1 MKKIKWLFLLGV
13 AYFWATGNV
22 FSASPA
28 LLKPGDVLDV
38 TIQGEPELSGDRV
51 ISRDGSITL
60 PLVGSIGVAGMKT
73 TDAAQLIRQY
83 LADGF
88 LKNPIVSVNPKSFS
102 SKSKKS
108 ADNTV
113 SSQMTGV
120 DAAYS
125 VVDDMPLGSDDEVYE
140 VEEETAP
147 AANDEEQVLLE
158 IRDMVTNVGISDA
171 VLTIGNKVY
180 QSNRLGQILVTGGGY
195 GHAIV
200 IADGYKVATGSFGKI
215 LKSGK
220 AGNPPYIALNK
231 ISIPESVICT
241 VVDKNNKP
249 VKNAE
254 VILDG
259 GKILTNSRGEFK
271 IGGIKKEYGEVVIKK
286 KGYAEFKKIVD
297 FKSSQLMT
305 FQLTK

>member
-1 MKKIKWLFLLGV
+1 MKKIKWLLLIGV
-13 AYFWATGNV
+13 AYFWATGNA

-51 ISRDGSITL
+51 IGRDGSITL

-88 LKNPIVSVNPKSFS
+88 LKNPVVSVNPKSFS
-102 SKSKKS
+102 SKSNKT
-108 ADNTV
+108 AGI
-113 SSQMTGV
+113 SSSMTGMD
-120 DAAYS
+120 DAYA
-125 VVDDMPLGSDDEVYE
+125 VVDDVPLGSDDEIYD
-140 VEEETAP
+140 VEEEVAP

-158 IRDMVTNVGISDA
+158 IRDMVTNVGVSDA

-180 QSNRLGQILVTGGGY
+180 QSNRLGQILVTNGGY

-200 IADGYKVATGSFGKI
+200 IADGYKVTSGTFSKM

-220 AGNPPYIALNK
+220 AGNPPYIAINK
-231 ISIPESVICT
+231 VSIPENVICT
-241 VVDKNNKP
+241 VVDKNNRP

-254 VILDG
+254 VTLDG
-259 GKILTNSRGEFK
+259 DKILTNSRGEFK
-271 IGGIKKEYGEVVIKK
+271 IGGIKKEFGEIVIKK
-286 KGYAEFKKIVD
+286 KGYAVFKKIIYK
-297 FKSSQLMT
+297 FCRKTEFILEIY
-305 FQLTK
+305 K

>member
-1 MKKIKWLFLLGV
+1 MKKIKWLLLIGV
-13 AYFWATGNV
+13 AYFWATGNA

-51 ISRDGSITL
+51 IGRDGSITL

-88 LKNPIVSVNPKSFS
+88 LKNPVVSVNPKSFS
-102 SKSKKS
+102 SKSNKT
-108 ADNTV
+108 AGI
-113 SSQMTGV
+113 SSSMTGMD
-120 DAAYS
+120 DAYA
-125 VVDDMPLGSDDEVYE
+125 VVDDVPLGSDDEIYD
-140 VEEETAP
+140 VEEEVAP
-147 AANDEEQVLLE
+147 VANDEEQVLLE
-158 IRDMVTNVGISDA
+158 IRDMVTNVGVSDA

-180 QSNRLGQILVTGGGY
+180 QSNRLGQILVTNGGY

-200 IADGYKVATGSFGKI
+200 IADGYKVTSGTFSKM

-220 AGNPPYIALNK
+220 AGNPPYIAINK
-231 ISIPESVICT
+231 VSIPENVICT
-241 VVDKNNKP
+241 VVDKNNRP

-254 VILDG
+254 VTLDG

-271 IGGIKKEYGEVVIKK
+271 IGGIKKEFGEIVIKK
-286 KGYAEFKKIVD
+286 KGYAVFKKIVD
-297 FKSSQLMT
+297 FKSSSLMT

>member
-1 MKKIKWLFLLGV
+1 MKKIKWLLLIGV
-13 AYFWATGNV
+13 AYFWATGNA

-51 ISRDGSITL
+51 IGRDGSITL

-88 LKNPIVSVNPKSFS
+88 LKNPVVSVNPKSFS
-102 SKSKKS
+102 SKSNKT
-108 ADNTV
+108 AGI
-113 SSQMTGV
+113 SSSMTGMD
-120 DAAYS
+120 DAYA
-125 VVDDMPLGSDDEVYE
+125 VVDDVPLGSDDEIYD
-140 VEEETAP
+140 VEEEVAP

-158 IRDMVTNVGISDA
+158 IRDMVTNVGVSDA

-180 QSNRLGQILVTGGGY
+180 QSNRLGQILVTNGGY

-200 IADGYKVATGSFGKI
+200 IADGYKVTSGTFSKM

-220 AGNPPYIALNK
+220 AGNPPYIAINK
-231 ISIPESVICT
+231 VSIPENVICT
-241 VVDKNNKP
+241 VVDKNNRP

-254 VILDG
+254 VTLDG

-271 IGGIKKEYGEVVIKK
+271 IGGIKKEFGEIVIKK
-286 KGYAEFKKIVD
+286 KGYAVFKKIVD
-297 FKSSQLMT
+297 FKSSSLMT

>member
-1 MKKIKWLFLLGV
+1 MKKIKWLLLIGV
-13 AYFWATGNV
+13 AYFWATGNA

-51 ISRDGSITL
+51 IGRDGSITL

-88 LKNPIVSVNPKSFS
+88 LKNPVVSVNPKSFS
-102 SKSKKS
+102 SKSNKT
-108 ADNTV
+108 AGI
-113 SSQMTGV
+113 SSSMTGMD
-120 DAAYS
+120 DAYA
-125 VVDDMPLGSDDEVYE
+125 VVDDVPLGSDDEIYD
-140 VEEETAP
+140 VEEEVAP

-158 IRDMVTNVGISDA
+158 IRDMVTNVGVSDA

-180 QSNRLGQILVTGGGY
+180 QSNRLGQILVTNGGY
-195 GHAIV
+195 GYAIV
-200 IADGYKVATGSFGKI
+200 IADGYKVTSGTFSKM

-220 AGNPPYIALNK
+220 AGNPPYIAINK
-231 ISIPESVICT
+231 VSIPENVICT
-241 VVDKNNKP
+241 VVDKNNRP

-254 VILDG
+254 VTLDG

-271 IGGIKKEYGEVVIKK
+271 IGGIKKEFGEIVIKK
-286 KGYAEFKKIVD
+286 KGYAVFKKIVD
-297 FKSSQLMT
+297 FKSSSLMT

>member
-1 MKKIKWLFLLGV
+1 MKKIKWLLLIGV
-13 AYFWATGNV
+13 AYFWATGNA

-51 ISRDGSITL
+51 IGRDGSITL

-88 LKNPIVSVNPKSFS
+88 LKNPVVSVNPKSFS
-102 SKSKKS
+102 SKSNKT
-108 ADNTV
+108 AGI
-113 SSQMTGV
+113 SSSMTGMD
-120 DAAYS
+120 DAYA
-125 VVDDMPLGSDDEVYE
+125 VVDDVPLGSDDEIYD
-140 VEEETAP
+140 VEEEVAP
-147 AANDEEQVLLE
+147 VANDEEQVLLE
-158 IRDMVTNVGISDA
+158 IRDMVTNVGVSDA

-180 QSNRLGQILVTGGGY
+180 QSNRLGQILVTNGGF

-200 IADGYKVATGSFGKI
+200 IADGYKVTSGTFSKM

-220 AGNPPYIALNK
+220 AGNPPYIAINK
-231 ISIPESVICT
+231 VSIPENVICT
-241 VVDKNNKP
+241 VVDKNNRP

-254 VILDG
+254 VTLDG

-271 IGGIKKEYGEVVIKK
+271 IGGIKKEFGEIVIKK
-286 KGYAEFKKIVD
+286 KGYKVFKKIVD
-297 FKSSQLMT
+297 FKSSSLMT

>member
-1 MKKIKWLFLLGV
+1 MKKIKWLLLIGV
-13 AYFWATGNV
+13 AYFWATGNA

-51 ISRDGSITL
+51 IGRDGSITL

-88 LKNPIVSVNPKSFS
+88 LKNPVVSVNPKSFS
-102 SKSKKS
+102 SKSNKT
-108 ADNTV
+108 AGI
-113 SSQMTGV
+113 SSSMTGMD
-120 DAAYS
+120 DAYA
-125 VVDDMPLGSDDEVYE
+125 VVDDVPLGSDDEIYD
-140 VEEETAP
+140 VEEEVAP
-147 AANDEEQVLLE
+147 VANDEEQVLLE
-158 IRDMVTNVGISDA
+158 IRDMVTNVGVSDA

-180 QSNRLGQILVTGGGY
+180 QSNRLGQILVTNGGY

-200 IADGYKVATGSFGKI
+200 IADGYKVTSGTFSKM

-220 AGNPPYIALNK
+220 AGNPPYIAINK
-231 ISIPESVICT
+231 VSIPENVICT
-241 VVDKNNKP
+241 VVDKNNRP

-254 VILDG
+254 VTLDG
-259 GKILTNSRGEFK
+259 DKILTNSRGEFK
-271 IGGIKKEYGEVVIKK
+271 IGGIKKEFGEIVIKK
-286 KGYAEFKKIVD
+286 KGYKVFKKIVD
-297 FKSSQLMT
+297 FKSSSLMT

>member
-1 MKKIKWLFLLGV
+1 MKKIKWLLLIGV
-13 AYFWATGNV
+13 AYFWATGNA

-51 ISRDGSITL
+51 IGRDGSITL

-88 LKNPIVSVNPKSFS
+88 LKNPVVSVNPKSFS
-102 SKSKKS
+102 SKSNKT
-108 ADNTV
+108 AGI
-113 SSQMTGV
+113 SSSMTGMD
-120 DAAYS
+120 DAYA
-125 VVDDMPLGSDDEVYE
+125 VVDDVPLGSDDEIYD
-140 VEEETAP
+140 VEEEVAP

-158 IRDMVTNVGISDA
+158 IRDMVTNVGVSDA

-180 QSNRLGQILVTGGGY
+180 QSNRLGQILVTNGGY

-200 IADGYKVATGSFGKI
+200 IADGYKVTSGTFSKM

-220 AGNPPYIALNK
+220 AGNPPYIAINK
-231 ISIPESVICT
+231 VSIPENVICT
-241 VVDKNNKP
+241 VVDKNNRP

-254 VILDG
+254 VTLDG
-259 GKILTNSRGEFK
+259 DKILTNSRGEFK
-271 IGGIKKEYGEVVIKK
+271 IGGIKKEFGEIVIKK
-286 KGYAEFKKIVD
+286 KGYAVFKKIVD
-297 FKSSQLMT
+297 FKSSSLMT

>member
-1 MKKIKWLFLLGV
+1 MKKIKWLLLIGV
-13 AYFWATGNV
+13 AYFWATGNA

-51 ISRDGSITL
+51 IGRDGSITL

-88 LKNPIVSVNPKSFS
+88 LKNPVVSVNPKSFS
-102 SKSKKS
+102 SKSNKT
-108 ADNTV
+108 AGI
-113 SSQMTGV
+113 SSSMTGLD
-120 DAAYS
+120 DAYA
-125 VVDDMPLGSDDEVYE
+125 VVDDVPLGSDDEIYD
-140 VEEETAP
+140 VEEEVAP

-158 IRDMVTNVGISDA
+158 IRDMVTNVGVSDA

-180 QSNRLGQILVTGGGY
+180 QSNRLGQILVTNGGY

-200 IADGYKVATGSFGKI
+200 IADGYKVTSGTFSKM

-220 AGNPPYIALNK
+220 AGNPPYIAINK
-231 ISIPESVICT
+231 VSIPENVICT
-241 VVDKNNKP
+241 VVDKNNRP

-254 VILDG
+254 VTLDG
-259 GKILTNSRGEFK
+259 DKILTNSRGEFK
-271 IGGIKKEYGEVVIKK
+271 IGGIKKEFGEIVIKK
-286 KGYAEFKKIVD
+286 KGYAVFKKIVD
-297 FKSSQLMT
+297 FKSSSLMT